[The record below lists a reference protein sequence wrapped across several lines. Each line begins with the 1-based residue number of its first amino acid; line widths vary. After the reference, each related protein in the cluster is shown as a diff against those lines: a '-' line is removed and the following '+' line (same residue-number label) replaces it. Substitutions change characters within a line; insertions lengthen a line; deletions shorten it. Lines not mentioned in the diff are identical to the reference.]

1 MSHNPDIDRVVDK
14 GLSISITG
22 NYLVIKNIFYL
33 NSEKELCK
41 SALISV
47 FTGTE
52 RIQMQDHQMY
62 FCGSN
67 PHLVDGNPIKGL
79 GGGPLNPLLVIG
91 ELTAERS
98 FSHKKT
104 TNGAMRDYLDWYE
117 KIIEYVGLIC
127 TPAMDVFGEQ
137 ASPFKYSEFS
147 DQKDPIFHFRDTL
160 TSRAFI
166 GDLTQRFENEVIGII
181 GLGGTGSYILDFIV
195 KTQVK
200 EIRGF
205 DVDLFYA
212 HNAFRSP
219 GKTLESELEESKA
232 KVYQERYQNFRT
244 GISLYKKNIVEGCET
259 DLIGCTFVFV
269 SVDKGEAR
277 KVIFEILEKLKI
289 PFIDV
294 GMGLNRNREVIG
306 GQLRATY
313 YAPENASNVI
323 NENWAPLNDSPD
335 HVYRRNIQIAELN
348 ALNACMAVIKYKKL
362 MGFYA
367 HEDTSYNIGWNID
380 SSRTKHN
387 D

>member
-1 MSHNPDIDRVVDK
+1 MSHNPDIDRLVDK

-22 NYLVIKNIFYL
+22 NYLVVQNVFYL
-33 NSEKELCK
+33 NSQKELCK
-41 SALISV
+41 GALISV

-62 FCGSN
+62 FCGSH
-67 PHLVDGNPIKGL
+67 PFLVDGNSIPGL
-79 GGGPLNPLLVIG
+79 GGGTLDPKLKVD
-91 ELTAERS
+91 ELIVERS
-98 FSHKKT
+98 FSHKKAP
-104 TNGAMRDYLDWYE
+104 NGIMRDYLDWYE
-117 KIIEYVGLIC
+117 KIIEYVGVIC
-127 TPAMDVFGEQ
+127 APAMDIYGEK
-137 ASPFKYSEFS
+137 ASPFRYSEFS
-147 DQKDPIFHFRDTL
+147 DHKDPIFNFRDTL

-195 KTQVK
+195 KTRVK

-219 GKTLESELEESKA
+219 GKTLETELEESKA

-244 GISLYKKNIVEGCET
+244 GIYLCKKNIVEGCEE
-259 DLIGCTFVFV
+259 DLKGCTFVFV

-294 GMGLNRNREVIG
+294 GMGLNRNNDVIG
-306 GQLRATY
+306 GQIRTTY
-313 YAPENASNVI
+313 FDSENTAKVI
-323 NENWAPLNDSPD
+323 SENWAPLTDSPD

-348 ALNACMAVIKYKKL
+348 ALNACIAVIKYKKL
-362 MGFYA
+362 VGFYA
-367 HEDTSYNIGWNID
+367 QDETSYNIGWNID

>member
-1 MSHNPDIDRVVDK
+1 MSHNPDIDRLVDK

-22 NYLVIKNIFYL
+22 NYLVVQNIFYL
-33 NSEKELCK
+33 DSQKELCK
-41 SALISV
+41 GALISV

-62 FCGSN
+62 FCGTH
-67 PHLVDGNPIKGL
+67 PCFVDGSSITGL
-79 GGGPLNPLLVIG
+79 GGGPLNPQLKVG
-91 ELTAERS
+91 ELIAERS

-117 KIIEYVGLIC
+117 KVMEYVGLIC
-127 TPAMDVFGEQ
+127 TPPMDVFGEQ

-147 DQKDPIFHFRDTL
+147 DQKDLIFHFRDTL

-166 GDLTQRFENEVIGII
+166 SDLAQRFENEVIGII
-181 GLGGTGSYILDFIV
+181 GLGGTGSYILDFMV
-195 KTQVK
+195 KTRVK

-219 GKTLESELEESKA
+219 GKTLETELEESKA
-232 KVYQERYQNFRT
+232 KVYQERYENFRT
-244 GISLYKKNIVEGCET
+244 GISFCKKNIVEGCEE
-259 DLIGCTFVFV
+259 DLMGCTFVFV

-277 KVIFEILEKLKI
+277 RVIFEILQKLKI

-294 GMGLNRNREVIG
+294 GMGLNRNNDVIG
-306 GQLRATY
+306 GQLRTTY
-313 YAPENASNVI
+313 FDPENAAKI
-323 NENWAPLNDSPD
+323 IAENWAPLTDGPD

-348 ALNACMAVIKYKKL
+348 ALNACIAVMKYKKL

-367 HEDTSYNIGWNID
+367 HDETSYNIGLNID
-380 SSRTKHN
+380 STRTKHN

>member
-1 MSHNPDIDRVVDK
+1 MSHNADIDRLVDK

-22 NYLVIKNIFYL
+22 NYLVIHNIFYL
-33 NSEKELCK
+33 NSQREKCEG
-41 SALISV
+41 ALISV

-62 FCGSN
+62 FCGSQ
-67 PHLVDGNPIKGL
+67 PCLVNGNPVPGL
-79 GGGPLNPLLVIG
+79 GGGPLDSKLKVD
-91 ELTAERS
+91 ELIAERS
-98 FSHKKT
+98 FSHKKVS
-104 TNGAMRDYLDWYE
+104 NGAMRHYLDWYE
-117 KIIEYVGLIC
+117 KVMEYVGLIC

-137 ASPFKYSEFS
+137 ASPFKYSEFC

-166 GDLTQRFENEVIGII
+166 GDLAHRLENEVIGII
-181 GLGGTGSYILDFIV
+181 GLGGTGSYILDFMV
-195 KTQVK
+195 KTRVK

-219 GKTLESELEESKA
+219 GKTLKSELEESKA
-232 KVYQERYQNFRT
+232 KVYQERYENFRT
-244 GISLYKKNIVEGCET
+244 GISISKKNIVEGCEE
-259 DLIGCTFVFV
+259 DLKGCTFVFV

-277 KVIFEILEKLKI
+277 KMIFEILQKLKI

-294 GMGLNRNREVIG
+294 GMGLNRNNDVIG
-306 GQLRATY
+306 GQLRTTY
-313 YAPENASNVI
+313 FDPENAARI
-323 NENWAPLNDSPD
+323 IGENWAPLTDSPD

-348 ALNACMAVIKYKKL
+348 ALNACIAVIKYKKL

-367 HEDTSYNIGWNID
+367 HDETSYNIGWNID